1 MLSLI
6 KASTTANISLPLL
19 TVLQRTADSIQAVDE
34 SANIRVQDDTIT
46 WLSTDLLESVTIGFI
61 EQTDTTCVWADHLE
75 CDAPI
80 VAAAFQHL
88 EASHSRPA
96 DTEEVASSI
105 HDATVCLMTDATF
118 NGLVEVTKHALKGAA
133 DSPFRSVGRFTEVLS
148 ALPAFTHEL
157 ITRRGV
163 SPDTIAEELGLG
175 STFRNGISAQ
185 AKTKYRSEHEFLHN
199 GRKVLSQFHWTIGGS
214 CNNAVCCSIHAYFDA
229 SQSRLVILH
238 IGKHARSAGTRT

>member
-6 KASTTANISLPLL
+6 KSSTTANISLPLL

-34 SANIRVQDDTIT
+34 SANLRVQGDCIT
-46 WLSTDLLESVTIGFI
+46 WLSADLLESVTISFI
-61 EQTDTTCVWADHLE
+61 ELNDTTCVWADHLE
-75 CDAPI
+75 CDTPI
-80 VAAAFQHL
+80 VAAVFQHL
-88 EASHSRPA
+88 EASLSHQA
-96 DTEEVASSI
+96 DTVEEASSI
-105 HDATVCLMTDATF
+105 HEATLRLVTDATF
-118 NGLVEVTKHALKGAA
+118 NSLVEVTKHALKGAA
-133 DSPFRSVGRFTEVLS
+133 ESPFRSVGRFTEVLS
-148 ALPAFTHEL
+148 ALPAFTQEL
-157 ITRRGV
+157 ISRRGV

-199 GRKVLSQFHWTIGGS
+199 GRKVLSQFHWTVGGS
-214 CNNAVCCSIHAYFDA
+214 CNDALCCSIHAYFDA

>member
-6 KASTTANISLPLL
+6 KTSTTANISLPLL
-19 TVLQRTADSIQAVDE
+19 TVIQRAADSIQAVDE
-34 SANIRVQDDTIT
+34 NANLRVQDDTIT
-46 WLSTDLLESVTIGFI
+46 WLSADLLESVTITFI
-61 EQTDTTCVWADHLE
+61 ELNDTTCVWGEHLE

-80 VAAAFQHL
+80 VAAAFLHL
-88 EASHSRPA
+88 EASHSRPVDSEEDSA
-96 DTEEVASSI
+96 TIHEATERLLA
-105 HDATVCLMTDATF
+105 DATF
-118 NGLVEVTKHALKGAA
+118 NGLVEVTKYALKGAA
-133 DSPFRSVGRFTEVLS
+133 ESPFRSVGRFTEVLS

-185 AKTKYRSEHEFLHN
+185 ARTKYRSEHEFLHN

-214 CNNAVCCSIHAYFDA
+214 CNDAVCCSIHAYFDA
-229 SQSRLVILH
+229 SQARLVILH

>member
-19 TVLQRTADSIQAVDE
+19 AVIQRAADSIQAIDE
-34 SANIRVQDDTIT
+34 AANLRVQDCTIT
-46 WLSTDLLESVTIGFI
+46 WLSPDLLESVVIDFI
-61 EQTDTTCVWADHLE
+61 EMNDTTCVWASHLE
-75 CDAPI
+75 CDVKI

-88 EASHSRPA
+88 EASLSHPV
-96 DTEEVASSI
+96 DTEEDSASI
-105 HDATVCLMTDATF
+105 YEATERLLADTTF

-148 ALPAFTHEL
+148 ALPAFTQEL

-185 AKTKYRSEHEFLHN
+185 ARTKYRSEHEFLHN

-214 CNNAVCCSIHAYFDA
+214 CNDAVCCSIHAYFDA

>member
-46 WLSTDLLESVTIGFI
+46 WLSADLLESVTIAFI
-61 EQTDTTCVWADHLE
+61 EQTDSTCVWADHLE
-75 CDAPI
+75 CDASI

-88 EASHSRPA
+88 EASLSHEA
-96 DTEEVASSI
+96 DAEEEASNI
-105 HDATVCLMTDATF
+105 HEATLRLLAASTF
-118 NGLVEVTKHALKGAA
+118 NSLVEVTKHALKGAA
-133 DSPFRSVGRFTEVLS
+133 DSPFRSVGRFAEVLS
-148 ALPAFTHEL
+148 ILPAFTHEL

-185 AKTKYRSEHEFLHN
+185 ARTKYRSEHEFLHN

>member
-6 KASTTANISLPLL
+6 KTSTTANISLPLL
-19 TVLQRTADSIQAVDE
+19 TVIQRAADSIQAVDE
-34 SANIRVQDDTIT
+34 SANLRVQDDTIT
-46 WLSTDLLESVTIGFI
+46 WLSADLLESVTIDFL
-61 EQTDTTCVWADHLE
+61 ELNDTTCVWAEHLE

-88 EASHSRPA
+88 EASLSHPA
-96 DTEEVASSI
+96 DTEEDS
-105 HDATVCLMTDATF
+105 ATIYEATERLLADATF

-133 DSPFRSVGRFTEVLS
+133 ESPFRSVGRFAEVLS
-148 ALPAFTHEL
+148 ALPAFTQEL

-185 AKTKYRSEHEFLHN
+185 AKTKFRSEHEFLHN
-199 GRKVLSQFHWTIGGS
+199 GRKVLSQFHWTLGGS
-214 CNNAVCCSIHAYFDA
+214 CNNALCCSIHAYFD
-229 SQSRLVILH
+229 STQSRLVVLH
-238 IGKHARSAGTRT
+238 IGNHARSAGSRT

>member
-1 MLSLI
+1 MLSVI
-6 KASTTANISLPLL
+6 KSSTTANISLPLL
-19 TVLQRTADSIQAVDE
+19 AVIQRTADSIQAIDE
-34 SANIRVQDDTIT
+34 AANLRVQDCTIT
-46 WLSTDLLESVTIGFI
+46 WLSPELLESVSITFI
-61 EQTDTTCVWADHLE
+61 ELNDTTCVWAEHLE
-75 CDAPI
+75 CDAPN

-88 EASHSRPA
+88 ESSLSNPA
-96 DTEEVASSI
+96 DAVEDSATIHEATERLLA
-105 HDATVCLMTDATF
+105 DATF

-133 DSPFRSVGRFTEVLS
+133 ESPFRSVGRFAEVLS
-148 ALPAFTHEL
+148 ALPVFTQEL

-185 AKTKYRSEHEFLHN
+185 AKTKYRAEHEFLHN

-214 CNNAVCCSIHAYFDA
+214 CNNALCCSIHAYFD
-229 SQSRLVILH
+229 STQSRLVILH

>member
-6 KASTTANISLPLL
+6 KTFTTTNIALPTL
-19 TVLQRTADSIQAVDE
+19 TVIQRAADSIQAVDE
-34 SANIRVQDDTIT
+34 SANLRVQDDTIT
-46 WLSTDLLESVTIGFI
+46 WLSADLLESVTITFI
-61 EQTDTTCVWADHLE
+61 ELNDTTCVWGEHLE

-88 EASHSRPA
+88 EASLNHQA
-96 DTEEVASSI
+96 DTEEAASSI
-105 HDATVCLMTDATF
+105 HEATLRLLAASTF
-118 NGLVEVTKHALKGAA
+118 NRLVEVTKHALKGAA
-133 DSPFRSVGRFTEVLS
+133 DSPFRSVGRFAEVLS
-148 ALPAFTHEL
+148 VLPAFTHEL

-185 AKTKYRSEHEFLHN
+185 ARTKYRSEHEFLHN

-214 CNNAVCCSIHAYFDA
+214 CNDAVCCSIHAYFDA

-238 IGKHARSAGTRT
+238 IGKHTRSAGTRT

>member
-6 KASTTANISLPLL
+6 KSSTTTNIALPQL
-19 TVLQRTADSIQAVDE
+19 TVIQRAADSIQAVDE
-34 SANIRVQDDTIT
+34 AAYLRVEDGTLT
-46 WLSTDLLESVTIGFI
+46 WSGDSLLEAVTICFY

-75 CDAPI
+75 CDASI

-88 EASHSRPA
+88 EASLSHQA

-105 HDATVCLMTDATF
+105 HDATLRLLATSTF

-133 DSPFRSVGRFTEVLS
+133 DSPFRSVGRFAEVLS
-148 ALPAFTHEL
+148 ALPAFTNEL
-157 ITRRGV
+157 ITRHGV
-163 SPDTIAEELGLG
+163 APDTIAEELGLG
-175 STFRNGISAQ
+175 STFRNGISTQ

-214 CNNAVCCSIHAYFDA
+214 CNDAVCCSIHAYFDA
-229 SQSRLVILH
+229 SQSRLVVLH

>member
-6 KASTTANISLPLL
+6 KSSTSATVSLPLL
-19 TVLQRTADSIQAVDE
+19 AVLQRTADSIQAVDE
-34 SANIRVQDDTIT
+34 SANLRVEGDTIV
-46 WLSTDLLESVTIGFI
+46 WLSADLLEAVNIGFL
-61 EQTDTTCVWADHLE
+61 ELNDTTCVWADHLE

-88 EASHSRPA
+88 EASVSYQA
-96 DTEEVASSI
+96 ETEEEAASI
-105 HDATVCLMTDATF
+105 HEATVRLLTDATF
-118 NGLVEVTKHALKGAA
+118 NSLVEVTKHALKGAA
-133 DSPFRSVGRFTEVLS
+133 ESPFRSVGRFTEVLS
-148 ALPAFTHEL
+148 ALPAFTQEL
-157 ITRRGV
+157 ISRRGV

-185 AKTKYRSEHEFLHN
+185 ARTKFRAEHEFLHN

-214 CNNAVCCSIHAYFDA
+214 CNDALCCSIHAYFDA

>member
-1 MLSLI
+1 MLSLVNS
-6 KASTTANISLPLL
+6 STTASIALPLA
-19 TVLQRTADSIQAVDE
+19 TVIQLTADSIQAIDE
-34 SANIRVQDDTIT
+34 SANLRVQDGT
-46 WLSTDLLESVTIGFI
+46 LSWFSADLLESVTINFI

-75 CDAPI
+75 CDASI

-88 EASHSRPA
+88 EASLSHQA
-96 DTEEVASSI
+96 GTEEDASSI
-105 HDATVCLMTDATF
+105 HEATLRLVTDATF
-118 NGLVEVTKHALKGAA
+118 NSLVEVTKHALKGAA
-133 DSPFRSVGRFTEVLS
+133 ESPFRSVGRFTEVLS
-148 ALPAFTHEL
+148 ALPAFTQEL
-157 ITRRGV
+157 ISRRGV

-185 AKTKYRSEHEFLHN
+185 AKTKYRAEHEFLHN

-214 CNNAVCCSIHAYFDA
+214 CNDALCCSIHAYFDA

>member
-6 KASTTANISLPLL
+6 KSSTTANISLP
-19 TVLQRTADSIQAVDE
+19 VLAVIHRTADSIQAVDE
-34 SANIRVQDDTIT
+34 SANLRVQDGTIT
-46 WLSTDLLESVTIGFI
+46 WLSSELLEAVTINFI

-80 VAAAFQHL
+80 VSAAFQHI
-88 EASHSRPA
+88 EASLSNHA
-96 DTEEVASSI
+96 DAVEDSATIHEATERLLA
-105 HDATVCLMTDATF
+105 DATF

-133 DSPFRSVGRFTEVLS
+133 ESPFRSVGRFAEVLS
-148 ALPAFTHEL
+148 ALPVFTQEL

-185 AKTKYRSEHEFLHN
+185 AKTKYRAEHEFLHN

-214 CNNAVCCSIHAYFDA
+214 CNNALCCSIHAYFD
-229 SQSRLVILH
+229 STQSRLVILH

>member
-1 MLSLI
+1 MLSVI
-6 KASTTANISLPLL
+6 KSSTTANISLP
-19 TVLQRTADSIQAVDE
+19 VLAVIHRTADSIQAVDE
-34 SANIRVQDDTIT
+34 SANLRVQDGTIT
-46 WLSTDLLESVTIGFI
+46 WLSSELLEAVTINFI

-80 VAAAFQHL
+80 VSAAFQHI
-88 EASHSRPA
+88 EASLSNHA
-96 DTEEVASSI
+96 DAVEDSATIHEATERLLA
-105 HDATVCLMTDATF
+105 DATF

-133 DSPFRSVGRFTEVLS
+133 ESPFRSVGRFAEVLS
-148 ALPAFTHEL
+148 ALPVFTQEL

-185 AKTKYRSEHEFLHN
+185 AKTKYRAEHEFLHN

-214 CNNAVCCSIHAYFDA
+214 CNNALCCSIHAYFD
-229 SQSRLVILH
+229 STQSRLVILH

>member
-6 KASTTANISLPLL
+6 KSSTSATVSLPLL
-19 TVLQRTADSIQAVDE
+19 AVIQRTANSIHAVDVCA
-34 SANIRVQDDTIT
+34 SLRVQDGTIT
-46 WLSTDLLESVTIGFI
+46 WLSSELLEAVTIGFY

-75 CDAPI
+75 CDASI
-80 VAAAFQHL
+80 VAATFQHL
-88 EASHSRPA
+88 EASLSHQA
-96 DTEEVASSI
+96 DTEEEASSI
-105 HDATVCLMTDATF
+105 HEATLRLVTDATF

-148 ALPAFTHEL
+148 ALPAFTQGL
-157 ITRRGV
+157 ISRRGV

-199 GRKVLSQFHWTIGGS
+199 GRKVLSQFHWTVGGS
-214 CNNAVCCSIHAYFDA
+214 CNDALCCSIHAYFD
-229 SQSRLVILH
+229 STQSRLVILH

>member
-1 MLSLI
+1 MLSLV
-6 KASTTANISLPLL
+6 KTSTTANISLPVLA
-19 TVLQRTADSIQAVDE
+19 VLQRAADSIQAVDE
-34 SANIRVQDDTIT
+34 SANLRVQDGTIT
-46 WLSTDLLESVTIGFI
+46 WLSEGLLEAVTIGFY

-75 CDAPI
+75 CDASI

-88 EASHSRPA
+88 EASLSHQS
-96 DTEEVASSI
+96 DTEEEASSI
-105 HDATVCLMTDATF
+105 HEATLRLVTDATF

-133 DSPFRSVGRFTEVLS
+133 ESPFRSVGRFAEVLS
-148 ALPAFTHEL
+148 ALPVFTLEL

-214 CNNAVCCSIHAYFDA
+214 CNDALCCSIHAYFDA

>member
-34 SANIRVQDDTIT
+34 SANLRIHDGTIT
-46 WLSTDLLESVTIGFI
+46 WLSSYLLENVTITFI

-75 CDAPI
+75 CDATI

-88 EASHSRPA
+88 EASLSHQSDA
-96 DTEEVASSI
+96 EEEAASI
-105 HDATVCLMTDATF
+105 HEATERLLTDATF
-118 NGLVEVTKHALKGAA
+118 NRLVEVTKHALKGAA
-133 DSPFRSVGRFTEVLS
+133 ESPFRSVGRFTEVLS
-148 ALPAFTHEL
+148 ALPAFTREL
-157 ITRRGV
+157 MTRRGI

-175 STFRNGISAQ
+175 STFRNGISTQ

-199 GRKVLSQFHWTIGGS
+199 GRKVLSQFHWTVGGS
-214 CNNAVCCSIHAYFDA
+214 CNDALCCSIHAYFDA

>member
-6 KASTTANISLPLL
+6 KTSTTANISLPLL
-19 TVLQRTADSIQAVDE
+19 AVIQRAADSIQAVDE
-34 SANIRVQDDTIT
+34 SANLRVQDGTIT
-46 WLSTDLLESVTIGFI
+46 WLSPDLLESVTIAFI
-61 EQTDTTCVWADHLE
+61 ELNDTTCVWADHLE

-80 VAAAFQHL
+80 VAAAFHNL
-88 EASHSRPA
+88 EASLSHPA
-96 DTEEVASSI
+96 DAVEDSASIFEATERLLA
-105 HDATVCLMTDATF
+105 DTTF

-133 DSPFRSVGRFTEVLS
+133 ESPFRSVGRFAEVLS
-148 ALPAFTHEL
+148 ALPAFTQEL

-199 GRKVLSQFHWTIGGS
+199 GRKVLSQFHWTLGGS
-214 CNNAVCCSIHAYFDA
+214 CNNALCCSIHAYFDA
-229 SQSRLVILH
+229 AQSRLVILH
-238 IGKHARSAGTRT
+238 IGNHARSAGSRT

>member
-6 KASTTANISLPLL
+6 KASTAANISLPLL

-46 WLSTDLLESVTIGFI
+46 WLSADLLESVTIAFI

-75 CDAPI
+75 CDASI

-88 EASHSRPA
+88 EASLSHQA

-105 HDATVCLMTDATF
+105 HEATLRLLAASTF
-118 NGLVEVTKHALKGAA
+118 NSLVEVTKHALKGAA
-133 DSPFRSVGRFTEVLS
+133 DSPFRSVGRFAEVLS
-148 ALPAFTHEL
+148 ALPAFTQEL

-214 CNNAVCCSIHAYFDA
+214 CNDAVCCSIHAYFDA

>member
-6 KASTTANISLPLL
+6 KSSTTANISLPLL
-19 TVLQRTADSIQAVDE
+19 AVLQRAADSIQAVDE
-34 SANIRVQDDTIT
+34 SASLRVQDCTIT
-46 WLSTDLLESVTIGFI
+46 WLSAGLLEAVTIDFY

-80 VAAAFQHL
+80 VAGAFQHL
-88 EASHSRPA
+88 KASLSHRADSEEEASTIHEA
-96 DTEEVASSI
+96 TER
-105 HDATVCLMTDATF
+105 LLTDATF
-118 NGLVEVTKHALKGAA
+118 NSLVEVTKHALKGAA
-133 DSPFRSVGRFTEVLS
+133 ESPFRSVGRFTEVLS
-148 ALPAFTHEL
+148 ALPAFTQEL
-157 ITRRGV
+157 ISRRGV

-185 AKTKYRSEHEFLHN
+185 AKTKYRAEHEFLHN

-214 CNNAVCCSIHAYFDA
+214 CNDALCCSIHAYFDA

>member
-34 SANIRVQDDTIT
+34 SANLRIHDGTIT
-46 WLSTDLLESVTIGFI
+46 WLSSYLLENVTIAFI

-75 CDAPI
+75 CDATI
-80 VAAAFQHL
+80 VSAAFQHL
-88 EASHSRPA
+88 EASLSHQTDA
-96 DTEEVASSI
+96 EEEAASI
-105 HDATVCLMTDATF
+105 HEATERLLTDATF
-118 NGLVEVTKHALKGAA
+118 NRLVEVTKHALKGAA
-133 DSPFRSVGRFTEVLS
+133 ESPFRSVGRFTEVLS
-148 ALPAFTHEL
+148 ALPAFTREL
-157 ITRRGV
+157 MTRRGI

-175 STFRNGISAQ
+175 STFRNGISTQ

-199 GRKVLSQFHWTIGGS
+199 GRKVLSQFHWTVGGS
-214 CNNAVCCSIHAYFDA
+214 CNDALCCSIHAYFDA

>member
-1 MLSLI
+1 MLALVKS
-6 KASTTANISLPLL
+6 STTANISLPLL
-19 TVLQRTADSIQAVDE
+19 AVIQRTADSIQTIDE
-34 SANIRVQDDTIT
+34 AANLRVQDCTIT
-46 WLSTDLLESVTIGFI
+46 WLSPELLESVTIAFI
-61 EQTDTTCVWADHLE
+61 ELNDTTCVWADHLE

-88 EASHSRPA
+88 EASLSNRA
-96 DTEEVASSI
+96 DAVEDSASIFEATERLLA
-105 HDATVCLMTDATF
+105 DATF

-133 DSPFRSVGRFTEVLS
+133 ESPFRSVGRFTEVLS
-148 ALPAFTHEL
+148 ALPAFTQEL

-199 GRKVLSQFHWTIGGS
+199 GRKVLSQFHWTVGGS
-214 CNNAVCCSIHAYFDA
+214 CNDALCCSIHAYFDA
-229 SQSRLVILH
+229 SQSRLIILH